1 MDGPEFIAMV
11 AREKHTYGPTHD
23 TDAFIL
29 SGEAHVGENCYITT
43 EYGPLE
49 STIIS
54 IKTYSG
60 YVLDATWN
68 SPCIMTL
75 RNLSD
80 GITIP
85 YAGII
90 SDRKLLPGDVANMP
104 LKLFVDDVY
113 NANTDFM
120 KGIVVVGKIMQGT
133 IRMWDKVK
141 IGNEHSSISAI
152 VGGIERFTKLLEESH
167 YGQSVG
173 ILLYRAPENVL
184 DIIEKGMWM
193 EADDCL

>member
-1 MDGPEFIAMV
+1 MDSPGFIAMV
-11 AREKHTYGPTHD
+11 TREKHTYGSINEF
-23 TDAFIL
+23 DAFIL
-29 SGEAHVGENCYITT
+29 SGEAHVGEKCYITT

-60 YVLDATWN
+60 YVLDAPWN

-85 YAGII
+85 HAGII
-90 SDRKLLPGDVANMP
+90 SNRKLLPEDVSKMP
-104 LKLFVDDVY
+104 LRLYVEDVFNV
-113 NANTDFM
+113 NADFM
-120 KGIVVVGKIMQGT
+120 KGISVGGRIMQGT
-133 IRMWDKVK
+133 VHMWDKVK

-152 VGGIERFTKLLEESH
+152 VGGIERYTKLLEESH
-167 YGQSVG
+167 YGQVVG
-173 ILLYRAPENVL
+173 ILLYRAPEDVL
-184 DIIEKGMWM
+184 DIIKKGMWM
-193 EADDCL
+193 EADNQA